1 MSQETQESRT
11 EKVAVA
17 VTPREKLA
25 IQLVAAKH
33 ETDLSNLIRD
43 RLLPSVLEEADAIR
57 ENLRR
62 AGVPA

>member
-1 MSQETQESRT
+1 MNVETPESRT
-11 EKVAVA
+11 DKVAVS

-33 ETDLSNLIRD
+33 GTDLSNLLRD
-43 RLLPSVLEEADAIR
+43 RVLPEILSEAAEIQA
-57 ENLRR
+57 NLRR

>member
-1 MSQETQESRT
+1 MENLTQESRT
-11 EKVAVA
+11 DKVAVA

-25 IQLVAAKH
+25 IQLVAAKYG
-33 ETDLSNLIRD
+33 TDLSNLIRD
-43 RLLPSVLEEADAIR
+43 RILPAVLEEAEEVR